1 VDLDAFVTEHR
12 AEWRR
17 LQLLAGRRRRRLTPA
32 EVDELVMLYRRTATH
47 LSVIRSRSGDP
58 SLVAWLSRLVLQ
70 GRAAVAPP
78 GGGSLAAVRR
88 FFAVAFPAEVYRA
101 RRWWLGVAAGFLA
114 LSVVLAWLV
123 ATDPSIALG
132 LFSEGE
138 IERLVSHDFEDYYS
152 EYPPQNFA
160 SLVWVNNTIVSAVCL
175 AGGVLLLPTVYM
187 LFSNTLNVGV
197 VAGLMIGHGR
207 AGTFFGLITVH
218 GLLELTCV
226 FVAGGVG
233 LRVGWAWIA
242 PGPLRSRTQALAEAG
257 RQATVVAIG
266 LAIPLFVSG
275 LVEAFVTPSPLPT
288 VAKLVIGAADWLA
301 FLGYVF
307 VVGGAAVRRG
317 ETGDVAAYER
327 EALAPTV

>member
-1 VDLDAFVTEHR
+1 MDLDAFVTEHR

-17 LQLLAGRRRRRLTPA
+17 LQVLAGRRRRRLTPA
-32 EVDELVMLYRRTATH
+32 DVDELVMLYRRTATH
-47 LSVIRSRSGDP
+47 LSVVRSRSADP
-58 SLVAWLSRLVLQ
+58 ALVAWLSRLVLQ
-70 GRAAVAPP
+70 ARAAVSPP
-78 GGGSLAAVRR
+78 AGGSLAALRR

-101 RRWWLGVAAGFLA
+101 RRWWIGVAAGFLV
-114 LSVVLAWLV
+114 LSAVLAWLV
-123 ATDPSIALG
+123 ATDSSIALA
-132 LFSEGE
+132 LFSEDE
-138 IERLVSHDFEDYYS
+138 IDQLVSHDFAAYYS

-160 SLVWVNNTIVSAVCL
+160 SLVWVNNTVVSAVCL

-187 LFSNTLNVGV
+187 LFDNALNVGV
-197 VAGLMIGHGR
+197 VAGLMIGHGGS
-207 AGTFFGLITVH
+207 ATFFGLITVH

-266 LAIPLFVSG
+266 LVVPLFVSG

-288 VAKLVIGAADWLA
+288 VAKLAVGAADWLA

-317 ETGDVAAYER
+317 DSGDVAAYER